1 MLVQPVQPV
10 QVKKS
15 KKKAK
20 AAVPRPV
27 ASVLTGDVKETDE
40 GAWQTQVSQREKRQQ
55 RRKDKAPEDPGS
67 PGGTKAAPKAHVE
80 TPVTSTNRSRGR
92 KGDPATNGGDGGG
105 RADVSLKPPGPSA
118 IAGEREKWSST
129 AARHRAQPEAKLW
142 GQEKQ

>member
-1 MLVQPVQPV
+1 PVQPV

-40 GAWQTQVSQREKRQQ
+40 G
-55 RRKDKAPEDPGS
+55 
-67 PGGTKAAPKAHVE
+67 
-80 TPVTSTNRSRGR
+80 R
-92 KGDPATNGGDGGG
+92 KGDSATNGGDGGG